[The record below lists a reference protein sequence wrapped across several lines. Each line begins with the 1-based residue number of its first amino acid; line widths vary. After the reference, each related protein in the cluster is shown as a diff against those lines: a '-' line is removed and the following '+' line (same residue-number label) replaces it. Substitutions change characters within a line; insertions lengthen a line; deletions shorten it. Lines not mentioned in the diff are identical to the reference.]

1 MLPAIYSPASLLFAV
16 RQQLVAELE
25 IDERERHNELK
36 KEYQSLLT
44 ENVSVIIIRLAWL
57 FINNENVRTM
67 L

>member
-1 MLPAIYSPASLLFAV
+1 
-16 RQQLVAELE
+16 VAELE